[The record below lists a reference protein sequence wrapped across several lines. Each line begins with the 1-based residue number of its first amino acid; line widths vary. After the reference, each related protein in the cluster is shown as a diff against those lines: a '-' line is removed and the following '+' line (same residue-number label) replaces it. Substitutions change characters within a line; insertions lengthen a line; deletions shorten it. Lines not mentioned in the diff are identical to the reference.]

1 MLFLSAASARPRI
14 STTDAEIS
22 GLQPD
27 RVGRFDLGPSAV
39 RGSLGSISVTP
50 FLCVNP
56 LLRCPPMTLTMHLY
70 VETMDAVVVE
80 VDREGR
86 VRLENEEL
94 RTPTLQERRAILY
107 AAQNAVE
114 ELNELIEILQA

>member
-1 MLFLSAASARPRI
+1 
-14 STTDAEIS
+14 
-22 GLQPD
+22 
-27 RVGRFDLGPSAV
+27 
-39 RGSLGSISVTP
+39 
-50 FLCVNP
+50 
-56 LLRCPPMTLTMHLY
+56 MTRTMHLY

>member
-1 MLFLSAASARPRI
+1 
-14 STTDAEIS
+14 
-22 GLQPD
+22 
-27 RVGRFDLGPSAV
+27 
-39 RGSLGSISVTP
+39 
-50 FLCVNP
+50 
-56 LLRCPPMTLTMHLY
+56 MTLTMHLY